1 MPETLETKKNGGFLG
16 AIERVGNKLPHPV
29 LLFVY
34 FCAAVILLS
43 FLGALLGWS
52 AVHPVDGTVY
62 KVFNLLS
69 KEGIAKM
76 FTQFSANI
84 KSFSALIDQFVI
96 LLGLSVLEGTGLAST
111 FLRKY
116 FIKMPKKA
124 LTLAV
129 TFIAVASSCASDA
142 GFMILPPLA
151 AMLFMATGRNPIAG
165 IIAAYG
171 SVAAGFCSSPI
182 ISIVE
187 AVGFGN
193 TQTCAQII
201 DPDIILPVTG
211 NYFFT
216 LACSVV
222 LPIVSFFVTLRI
234 VEPRLGKYEPTEEV
248 LATMGERPEVTEA
261 ENKGLKAAGIALL
274 IYIVVIVLMTFP
286 KNAILRSATDG
297 SILNGP
303 FMSSILLIISG
314 AFFVAGVAYGFKAQV
329 VHNHKDVIKIM
340 TNGFST
346 LAGYILVAIFAGQLS
361 QYFSWTNL
369 GIISA
374 INGANWL
381 QSIGVPTFVLFVFLM
396 VFTSLLN
403 FLMPSHAAKLAFMGP
418 VLVPLFMMLGVSPN
432 ATYLAYRIGD
442 SVSNAITPMM
452 AYFVL
457 ILSYAQKYKKDI
469 GMGTLIANLLPYS
482 LFYFVAYLV
491 LFAIF
496 YFCGIPLGPGAGWA
510 YVIG

>member
-1 MPETLETKKNGGFLG
+1 
-16 AIERVGNKLPHPV
+16 
-29 LLFVY
+29 
-34 FCAAVILLS
+34 
-43 FLGALLGWS
+43 
-52 AVHPVDGTVY
+52 
-62 KVFNLLS
+62 
-69 KEGIAKM
+69 
-76 FTQFSANI
+76 
-84 KSFSALIDQFVI
+84 
-96 LLGLSVLEGTGLAST
+96 
-111 FLRKY
+111 
-116 FIKMPKKA
+116 
-124 LTLAV
+124 
-129 TFIAVASSCASDA
+129 
-142 GFMILPPLA
+142 
-151 AMLFMATGRNPIAG
+151 
-165 IIAAYG
+165 
-171 SVAAGFCSSPI
+171 
-182 ISIVE
+182 
-187 AVGFGN
+187 
-193 TQTCAQII
+193 
-201 DPDIILPVTG
+201 
-211 NYFFT
+211 
-216 LACSVV
+216 
-222 LPIVSFFVTLRI
+222 
-234 VEPRLGKYEPTEEV
+234 
-248 LATMGERPEVTEA
+248 
-261 ENKGLKAAGIALL
+261 
-274 IYIVVIVLMTFP
+274 
-286 KNAILRSATDG
+286 
-297 SILNGP
+297 
-303 FMSSILLIISG
+303 
-314 AFFVAGVAYGFKAQV
+314 
-329 VHNHKDVIKIM
+329 M